1 MTVKELMETLSKQNP
16 DSQVYI
22 LQLDIDRYG
31 NIDGDDIITLDDV
44 DIYTNKN
51 GETVLDIREAQ
62 R

>member
-1 MTVKELMETLSKQNP
+1 MTVKELMETLSKQNS

-22 LQLDIDRYG
+22 LQFDIDRYG
-31 NIDGDDIITLDDV
+31 NTVGDDIITLDDV
-44 DIYTNKN
+44 DIYTNKK